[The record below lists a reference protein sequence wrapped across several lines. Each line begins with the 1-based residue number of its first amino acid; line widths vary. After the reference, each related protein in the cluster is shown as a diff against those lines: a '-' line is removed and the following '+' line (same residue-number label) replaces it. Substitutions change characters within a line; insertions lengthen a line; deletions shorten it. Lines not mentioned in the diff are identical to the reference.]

1 MEWIDRLNKSLEYV
15 EANLT
20 KEVDIEKAAGIAAC
34 SAFHYQRMFT
44 YIAGVPL
51 SVYIRRRR
59 MTAAAFDLTMTD
71 IKIIDLASKYGDD
84 SPTAFNRAF
93 KNVHSVAPT
102 IARKQGVR
110 LTAYPP
116 ITFNISIKGEAAM
129 NYKIVEKE
137 AIRMVGVKIE
147 EPMTME
153 ECMIEI
159 PKFWQKI
166 NAEGIIPKLCELIE
180 GAEPQGILG
189 VSISEDKMRSDY
201 FISVATS
208 KPCPDGMKEYL
219 TKPGTWA
226 VFEGIG
232 AMPESMQN
240 LQKSIFSDWL
250 PISGYEFGQP
260 INVEVYPE
268 GDQSAADYKCQ
279 VWLPIVKK

>member
-1 MEWIDRLNKSLEYV
+1 MEWIERLNQSLEYV
-15 EANLT
+15 ESNLT
-20 KEVDIEKAAGIAAC
+20 KVVDIEKTAAIAAC

-51 SVYIRRRR
+51 SEYIRRRR
-59 MTAAAFDLTMTD
+59 MTAAAFDLSMTD
-71 IKIIDLASKYGDD
+71 IKIIDLAAKYGYD

-93 KNVHSVAPT
+93 KNVHGVAPT

-110 LTAYPP
+110 LVAYPP
-116 ITFNISIKGEAAM
+116 ITFNISIKGETAM

-137 AIRMVGVKIE
+137 AIRMVGLKME
-147 EPMTME
+147 QSMTME
-153 ECMIEI
+153 ACMVEI
-159 PKFWQKI
+159 PKFWQKVC
-166 NAEGIIPKLCELIE
+166 AEGTIPKLCELIE

-189 VSISEDKMRSDY
+189 VSISEDEMHSDY
-201 FISVATS
+201 FISVATN
-208 KPCPDGMKEYL
+208 KPCPDGMEAYL

-226 VFEGIG
+226 VFEGVG

-250 PISGYEFGQP
+250 PTSGYDFGQP